1 MHPLHP
7 YRMHG
12 MQGRAGALAQ
22 GHFAERALLQSRFAE
37 RAVSQARFA
46 ERSGILVIKTLC
58 KTIFCVSHS
67 L

>member
-1 MHPLHP
+1 MQPQARSMHSV
-7 YRMHG
+7 G
-12 MQGRAGALAQ
+12 MQGRAP
-22 GHFAERALLQSRFAE
+22 HFAERALLQSRFAE